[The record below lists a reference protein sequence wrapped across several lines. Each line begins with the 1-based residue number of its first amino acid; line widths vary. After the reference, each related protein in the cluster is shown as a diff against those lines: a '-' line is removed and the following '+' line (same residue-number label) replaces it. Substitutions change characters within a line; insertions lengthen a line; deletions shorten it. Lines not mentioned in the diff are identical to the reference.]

1 MRGKDDRHGVD
12 RVPWARTRVGL
23 GDVVPR
29 PAVTSGRF
37 RSAGRTAVSLRVAGG
52 ALVNATIATGRGT
65 AAIVEIVADLFDFG
79 QVGLHVSSVG

>member
-1 MRGKDDRHGVD
+1 MRGKDDRRGVD
-12 RVPWARTRVGL
+12 HVPWARTRVGL

-37 RSAGRTAVSLRVAGG
+37 RSAGRTAVSLRVAG

-79 QVGLHVSSVG
+79 RVGLRVSGVG